1 MAENVVINFEA
12 NTQGL
17 LPAVTLLE
25 KLGQIDKATAD
36 TFRKQTSEYQQ
47 QLQQRAA
54 ATTASFE
61 KLRTAVNSVKV
72 DNGLAKALDQSAP
85 VVKTANSVSSLR
97 QQVREATA
105 QAVLLAQKYGDL
117 DPRAIAAAQSA
128 AKLKEELSDV
138 NARINALNPEAKF
151 TAIAQLAGGIAGAFT
166 AAQGALALFGAESED
181 VQKALLKVQGALALS
196 QGINQVLGLKDAFS
210 NLRAVLGLT
219 TAAQVANG
227 IATEAAGDAAAGAAV
242 KTTVLNNALK
252 VNPII
257 IAVGAVTALAG
268 AYVLLSDN
276 SEDAAKNTKALA
288 DANLSAFKSVAEERV
303 EVGLLVKEF
312 TNENTSRNRKA
323 EIIEDLQGKYPAY
336 FGSLDKEKTKTE
348 DLTAAYAKL
357 TQALIVKAQIDA
369 LVQKIADVNV
379 QQFEKQ
385 QKGITGQ
392 VNEIEKFFLTLLG
405 GAGVQETIN
414 IGTDRLKK
422 SQEEAGKQTE
432 FFTKQIEKL
441 QKELQG
447 LGGDPT
453 RKVDAQKE
461 ANDEIVKDAKETQK
475 ELEGIDYSIV
485 NKRNFDNARGII
497 DQFYSELELKAIQA
511 ANNIEERDS
520 RLTQL
525 RIDKLEEYIIAGKAN
540 FQDVTAFEK
549 ELANERL
556 KIQQDGLNRARKIFE
571 DFLKTPAGKYL
582 FPNLAGAQPNTKK
595 TSQESD
601 FEDSLFR
608 QLDIATEI
616 TGNITSLFS
625 GLTDSRIEEQQRL
638 NERLQE
644 LADEEVEINK
654 SKYDKGL
661 IGIKEFRDTE
671 RKLEEERKKAA
682 EEARKRE
689 IELKRKADL
698 ATRAQAL
705 FEIAVF
711 TSRNIVKEPTLTAL
725 WIALGASQAALV
737 AARPLPKYNKGTLSL
752 ERGSNPTGTD
762 TVPILANEGEAIIP
776 TDKSRAYRP
785 TLEALYKGLLSPRE
799 LNGMVMK
806 RLRDGK
812 SESRSPVVD
821 YDTLARK
828 IGSEMAWALRG
839 RDGVV
844 IKNVDDFAAAFGGGQ
859 LINRN
864 A

>member
-85 VVKTANSVSSLR
+85 VLKTANSVSSLR

-105 QAVLLAQKYGDL
+105 QAVLLAQQYGDL
-117 DPRAIAAAQSA
+117 DPRAIKAAQSA

-166 AAQGALALFGAESED
+166 AAQGALGLFGAESED
-181 VQKALLKVQGALALS
+181 TQKALLKVQQALALS
-196 QGINQVLGLKDAFS
+196 QGLNQVLGLKDAFS

-219 TAAQVANG
+219 TAAQVTNTA
-227 IATEAAGDAAAGAAV
+227 ATEAGAVAQGANAAATAGA
-242 KTTVLNNALK
+242 TVATKAFSAALLT
-252 VNPII
+252 NPIFL
-257 IAVGAVTALAG
+257 AVAAISALAT
-268 AYVLLSDN
+268 AYLVLSDN
-276 SEDAAKNTKALA
+276 
-288 DANLSAFKSVAEERV
+288 EE
-303 EVGLLVKEF
+303 E
-312 TNENTSRNRKA
+312 A
-323 EIIEDLQGKYPAY
+323 
-336 FGSLDKEKTKTE
+336 
-348 DLTAAYAKL
+348 
-357 TQALIVKAQIDA
+357 
-369 LVQKIADVNV
+369 
-379 QQFEKQ
+379 
-385 QKGITGQ
+385 
-392 VNEIEKFFLTLLG
+392 
-405 GAGVQETIN
+405 
-414 IGTDRLKK
+414 KK
-422 SQEEAGKQTE
+422 SQEAFNRQLELSKAGYDGITAAIERQNAAILSALDAQIQIRQNEGAGEVELFNLRLAKIDEEIQLKERLRRQNIIQNQEDLQFANELLRLGTEESVKRSIEIERSVDQRKQAN
-432 FFTKQIEKL
+432 KQILEDEKKLKQDREVLLSEFGKSVADAEKKRVEDEKKRSEEIYNKKLASIEAFYNKLRVDEGARITDSEFYKQVEIDITRAEYRDKIQLAEKFGKDYTQFLLKL
-441 QKELQG
+441 QETNRNNPITPIVTLNPVQRFG
-447 LGGDPT
+447 QIGFTDQDIE
-453 RKVDAQKE
+453 DAQQRAQDYYQSEEQRLLENLNEQNRIDGLKADAREQIYQNSLAASSTFLDGQFQLQAE
-461 ANDEIVKDAKETQK
+461 ANQRALEQQQ
-475 ELEGIDYSIV
+475 EL
-485 NKRNFDNARGII
+485 
-497 DQFYSELELKAIQA
+497 
-511 ANNIEERDS
+511 
-520 RLTQL
+520 
-525 RIDKLEEYIIAGKAN
+525 
-540 FQDVTAFEK
+540 
-549 ELANERL
+549 
-556 KIQQDGLNRARKIFE
+556 IQQ
-571 DFLKTPAGKYL
+571 
-582 FPNLAGAQPNTKK
+582 
-595 TSQESD
+595 
-601 FEDSLFR
+601 
-608 QLDIATEI
+608 
-616 TGNITSLFS
+616 
-625 GLTDSRIEEQQRL
+625 EE
-638 NERLQE
+638 E
-644 LADEEVEINK
+644 LNK

-711 TSRNIVKEPTLTAL
+711 TSRNIVKDPALTAL

-737 AARPLPKYNKGTLSL
+737 AARPLPKYQKGTLSL

-806 RLRDGK
+806 RLRDGR
-812 SESRSPVVD
+812 SESRTPVVD

-828 IGSEMAWALRG
+828 IGSEMAWVLRG

-844 IKNVDDFAAAFGGGQ
+844 IKNVDDFAAALGGGQ

>member
-61 KLRTAVNSVKV
+61 KLSTAVNSVKV

-105 QAVLLAQKYGDL
+105 QAVLLAQQYGDL
-117 DPRAIAAAQSA
+117 DPRAIAAAQA
-128 AKLKEELSDV
+128 AATLKEELGDV
-138 NARINALNPEAKF
+138 NARINALNPDAKF

-166 AAQGALALFGAESED
+166 AAQGALTLFGAESED

-196 QGINQVLGLKDAFS
+196 QGINQVLGLKDAFT

-219 TAAQVANG
+219 TAAQVANTT
-227 IATEAAGDAAAGAAV
+227 ATEADAVAKGVNTVATEGATVATRAFNAALL
-242 KTTVLNNALK
+242 T
-252 VNPII
+252 NPIFL
-257 IAVGAVTALAG
+257 AVAAISALAT
-268 AYVLLSDN
+268 AYLVLSDN
-276 SEDAAKNTKALA
+276 EDEA
-288 DANLSAFKSVAEERV
+288 
-303 EVGLLVKEF
+303 
-312 TNENTSRNRKA
+312 
-323 EIIEDLQGKYPAY
+323 
-336 FGSLDKEKTKTE
+336 
-348 DLTAAYAKL
+348 
-357 TQALIVKAQIDA
+357 
-369 LVQKIADVNV
+369 
-379 QQFEKQ
+379 
-385 QKGITGQ
+385 
-392 VNEIEKFFLTLLG
+392 
-405 GAGVQETIN
+405 
-414 IGTDRLKK
+414 KK
-422 SQEEAGKQTE
+422 SQEQFNRQLELSKAGYEGITAA
-432 FFTKQIEKL
+432 IERQNAAIL
-441 QKELQG
+441 SAL
-447 LGGDPT
+447 
-453 RKVDAQKE
+453 DAQIKIRQNEGAGELELFNLRLAKINEEIEAKERLRRQNAVQNQEDLQFANDLLRLGTEESVKRSIEIERSVDQRKE
-461 ANDEIVKDAKETQK
+461 ANKQILEDEKRLKQDREVLLSEFGKSVADAEKQRVEEEKKRSEEIYNKKLASIEAFYNKVRVDEGQRIDDSEFYKQVEIDITRAEYRDKIQLAEKFGKDYTQFLLKLQETNRNNPITPIVKIDPLQSAGQIGFTDKDIEDAQARVQNYYQSEEQRLR
-475 ELEGIDYSIV
+475 ENLDEQNRIDGL
-485 NKRNFDNARGII
+485 KQNAREQIYQNSLNALSTFLDG
-497 DQFYSELELKAIQA
+497 QFQLQAEANQRALEQQQEL
-511 ANNIEERDS
+511 
-520 RLTQL
+520 
-525 RIDKLEEYIIAGKAN
+525 
-540 FQDVTAFEK
+540 
-549 ELANERL
+549 
-556 KIQQDGLNRARKIFE
+556 IQQ
-571 DFLKTPAGKYL
+571 
-582 FPNLAGAQPNTKK
+582 
-595 TSQESD
+595 
-601 FEDSLFR
+601 
-608 QLDIATEI
+608 
-616 TGNITSLFS
+616 
-625 GLTDSRIEEQQRL
+625 EE
-638 NERLQE
+638 E
-644 LADEEVEINK
+644 LNK

-698 ATRAQAL
+698 AARAQAI
-705 FEIAVF
+705 FQIGV
-711 TSRNIVKEPTLTAL
+711 STAL
-725 WIALGASQAALV
+725 NVLQQPGPFGSLIPFWIALGAAQSAAVL
-737 AARPLPKYNKGTLSL
+737 ARPLPKYQKGTLSL

-806 RLRDGK
+806 RLRDGR
-812 SESRSPVVD
+812 SESRTPVVD

-828 IGSEMAWALRG
+828 IGSEMAWVLRG

-864 A
+864 S

>member
-85 VVKTANSVSSLR
+85 VLKTANSVSSLR

-105 QAVLLAQKYGDL
+105 QAVLLAQQYGDL
-117 DPRAIAAAQSA
+117 DPRAIKAAQSA

-166 AAQGALALFGAESED
+166 AAQGALALFGTESED

-219 TAAQVANG
+219 TAAQVTNTA
-227 IATEAAGDAAAGAAV
+227 ATEAGAVAQGANAAATAGA
-242 KTTVLNNALK
+242 TVATKAFSAALLT
-252 VNPII
+252 NPIFL
-257 IAVGAVTALAG
+257 AVAAISALAT
-268 AYVLLSDN
+268 AYLVLSDN
-276 SEDAAKNTKALA
+276 
-288 DANLSAFKSVAEERV
+288 EE
-303 EVGLLVKEF
+303 E
-312 TNENTSRNRKA
+312 A
-323 EIIEDLQGKYPAY
+323 
-336 FGSLDKEKTKTE
+336 
-348 DLTAAYAKL
+348 
-357 TQALIVKAQIDA
+357 
-369 LVQKIADVNV
+369 
-379 QQFEKQ
+379 
-385 QKGITGQ
+385 
-392 VNEIEKFFLTLLG
+392 
-405 GAGVQETIN
+405 
-414 IGTDRLKK
+414 KK
-422 SQEEAGKQTE
+422 SQEAFNRQLELSKAGYDGITAAIERQNAAILSALDAQIQIRQNEGAGEVELFNLRLAKIDEEIQLKERLRRQNIIQNQEDLQFANELLRLGTEESVKRSIEIERSVDARKQAN
-432 FFTKQIEKL
+432 KQILEDEKKLKQDREVLLSEFGKSVADAEKQRVEEEKKRSEEIYNKKLASIEAFYNKVRIDEGARITDSEFYKQVEIDITRAEYRDKIQLAEKFGKDYTQFLLKL
-441 QKELQG
+441 QETNRNNPITPIVTI
-447 LGGDPT
+447 DPVQRSGQIGFT
-453 RKVDAQKE
+453 DQDIEDAQQRAQNYYQSEEQRLLENLDEQNRIDGLKADAREQIYQNSLAALSTFLDGQFQLQAE
-461 ANDEIVKDAKETQK
+461 ANQRALEQQQ
-475 ELEGIDYSIV
+475 EL
-485 NKRNFDNARGII
+485 
-497 DQFYSELELKAIQA
+497 
-511 ANNIEERDS
+511 
-520 RLTQL
+520 
-525 RIDKLEEYIIAGKAN
+525 
-540 FQDVTAFEK
+540 
-549 ELANERL
+549 
-556 KIQQDGLNRARKIFE
+556 IQQ
-571 DFLKTPAGKYL
+571 
-582 FPNLAGAQPNTKK
+582 
-595 TSQESD
+595 
-601 FEDSLFR
+601 
-608 QLDIATEI
+608 
-616 TGNITSLFS
+616 
-625 GLTDSRIEEQQRL
+625 EE
-638 NERLQE
+638 E
-644 LADEEVEINK
+644 LNK

-698 ATRAQAL
+698 AARAQAI
-705 FEIAVF
+705 FQIGV
-711 TSRNIVKEPTLTAL
+711 STAL
-725 WIALGASQAALV
+725 NVNQQPGPFGSLIPFWIALGAAQSAAVL
-737 AARPLPKYNKGTLSL
+737 ARPLPKYQKGTLSL
-752 ERGSNPTGTD
+752 ERGNNPTGTD

-806 RLRDGK
+806 RLRDGR
-812 SESRSPVVD
+812 SESRTPIVD

-828 IGSEMAWALRG
+828 IGSEMAWAMRG

>member
-85 VVKTANSVSSLR
+85 VLKTANSVSSLR

-105 QAVLLAQKYGDL
+105 QAVLLAQQYGDL
-117 DPRAIAAAQSA
+117 DPRAIKAAQSA

-166 AAQGALALFGAESED
+166 AAQGALALFGTESED

-219 TAAQVANG
+219 TAAQVANTA
-227 IATEAAGDAAAGAAV
+227 ATEAGAVAQGTNAAATAGA
-242 KTTVLNNALK
+242 TVATKAFNAALLT
-252 VNPII
+252 NPIFL
-257 IAVGAVTALAG
+257 AVAAISALAT
-268 AYVLLSDN
+268 AYLVLSDN
-276 SEDAAKNTKALA
+276 EDEA
-288 DANLSAFKSVAEERV
+288 
-303 EVGLLVKEF
+303 
-312 TNENTSRNRKA
+312 
-323 EIIEDLQGKYPAY
+323 
-336 FGSLDKEKTKTE
+336 
-348 DLTAAYAKL
+348 
-357 TQALIVKAQIDA
+357 
-369 LVQKIADVNV
+369 
-379 QQFEKQ
+379 
-385 QKGITGQ
+385 
-392 VNEIEKFFLTLLG
+392 
-405 GAGVQETIN
+405 
-414 IGTDRLKK
+414 KK
-422 SQEEAGKQTE
+422 SQEEFNRQLELSKAGYDGITAAIERQNAAILSALDAQIQIRQNEGAGEVELFNLRLAKIEEEIQLKERLRRQNIVQNQEDLQFANELLRLGTEESVKRSIEIERSVDARKQAN
-432 FFTKQIEKL
+432 KQILEDEKKLKQDREVLLSEFGKYVADAEKQRVEEEKKVSEEIYNKKLASIESFYNKVRVDEGSRITDSEFYKQVEIDITRAEYRDKIQLAEKFGKDYTQFLLKL
-441 QKELQG
+441 QETNRNNPITPIVTL
-447 LGGDPT
+447 DPVQRSGQIGFT
-453 RKVDAQKE
+453 DQDIEDAQQRAQDYYQSEEQRLLENLDEQKRIDGLKSDARDQIYQNSLGALSTFLDGQFQLQAE
-461 ANDEIVKDAKETQK
+461 ANQRALEQQQ
-475 ELEGIDYSIV
+475 EL
-485 NKRNFDNARGII
+485 
-497 DQFYSELELKAIQA
+497 
-511 ANNIEERDS
+511 
-520 RLTQL
+520 
-525 RIDKLEEYIIAGKAN
+525 
-540 FQDVTAFEK
+540 
-549 ELANERL
+549 
-556 KIQQDGLNRARKIFE
+556 IQQ
-571 DFLKTPAGKYL
+571 
-582 FPNLAGAQPNTKK
+582 
-595 TSQESD
+595 
-601 FEDSLFR
+601 
-608 QLDIATEI
+608 
-616 TGNITSLFS
+616 
-625 GLTDSRIEEQQRL
+625 EE
-638 NERLQE
+638 E
-644 LADEEVEINK
+644 LNK
-654 SKYDKGL
+654 SKYDKGI

-698 ATRAQAL
+698 AARAQAI
-705 FEIAVF
+705 FQIGV
-711 TSRNIVKEPTLTAL
+711 STAL
-725 WIALGASQAALV
+725 NVNQQPGPLGSLIPFWIALGAAQSAAVL
-737 AARPLPKYNKGTLSL
+737 ARPLPKYQKGTLSL
-752 ERGSNPTGTD
+752 QRGNNPTGTD

-799 LNGMVMK
+799 LNGMVAK
-806 RLRDGK
+806 RLREGK
-812 SESRSPVVD
+812 GERTLVMD

-828 IGSEMAWALRG
+828 LASEMAWVMRG

-864 A
+864 S

>member
-105 QAVLLAQKYGDL
+105 QAVLLAQQYGDL
-117 DPRAIAAAQSA
+117 DPRAIKAAQSA

-166 AAQGALALFGAESED
+166 AAQGALALFGTESED

-219 TAAQVANG
+219 TAAQVANTA
-227 IATEAAGDAAAGAAV
+227 ATEAGAVAQGANAAATAGA
-242 KTTVLNNALK
+242 TVATKAFSAALLT
-252 VNPII
+252 NPIFL
-257 IAVGAVTALAG
+257 AVAAISALAT
-268 AYVLLSDN
+268 AYLVLSDN
-276 SEDAAKNTKALA
+276 EDEA
-288 DANLSAFKSVAEERV
+288 
-303 EVGLLVKEF
+303 
-312 TNENTSRNRKA
+312 
-323 EIIEDLQGKYPAY
+323 
-336 FGSLDKEKTKTE
+336 
-348 DLTAAYAKL
+348 
-357 TQALIVKAQIDA
+357 
-369 LVQKIADVNV
+369 
-379 QQFEKQ
+379 
-385 QKGITGQ
+385 
-392 VNEIEKFFLTLLG
+392 
-405 GAGVQETIN
+405 
-414 IGTDRLKK
+414 KK
-422 SQEEAGKQTE
+422 SQEEFNRQLELSKAGYDGITAAIERQNAAILSALDAQIQIRQNEGAGEVELFNLRLAKIEEEIQLKERLRRQNIVQNQEDLQFANELLRLGTEESVKRSIEIERSVDARKQAN
-432 FFTKQIEKL
+432 KQILEDEKKLKQDREVLLSEFGKSVADAEKQRVEEEKKRSEEIYNKKLASIESFYNKVRVDEGSRITDSEFYKQVEIDITRAEYRDKIQLAEKFGKDYTQFLLKL
-441 QKELQG
+441 QETNRNNPITPIVTL
-447 LGGDPT
+447 DPVQRSGQIGFT
-453 RKVDAQKE
+453 DQDIEDAQQRAQDYYQSEEQRLLENLDEQKRIDGLKSDARDQIYQNSLAALSTFLDGQFQLQAE
-461 ANDEIVKDAKETQK
+461 ANQRALEQQQ
-475 ELEGIDYSIV
+475 EL
-485 NKRNFDNARGII
+485 I
-497 DQFYSELELKAIQA
+497 DQE
-511 ANNIEERDS
+511 
-520 RLTQL
+520 
-525 RIDKLEEYIIAGKAN
+525 
-540 FQDVTAFEK
+540 
-549 ELANERL
+549 
-556 KIQQDGLNRARKIFE
+556 
-571 DFLKTPAGKYL
+571 
-582 FPNLAGAQPNTKK
+582 
-595 TSQESD
+595 
-601 FEDSLFR
+601 
-608 QLDIATEI
+608 
-616 TGNITSLFS
+616 
-625 GLTDSRIEEQQRL
+625 
-638 NERLQE
+638 QE
-644 LADEEVEINK
+644 LNK

-661 IGIKEFRDTE
+661 VGIKEFRDTE

-698 ATRAQAL
+698 AARAQAI
-705 FEIAVF
+705 FQIGV
-711 TSRNIVKEPTLTAL
+711 STAL
-725 WIALGASQAALV
+725 NVNQQPGPLGSLIPFWIALGAAQSAAVL
-737 AARPLPKYNKGTLSL
+737 ARPLPKYQKGTLSL
-752 ERGSNPTGTD
+752 ERGNNPTGTD

-799 LNGMVMK
+799 LNGIVMK

>member
-17 LPAVTLLE
+17 LPAVTILE

-47 QLQQRAA
+47 QLSQRAA
-54 ATTASFE
+54 ATTTAFE
-61 KLRTAVNSVKV
+61 KLKTAVNSVKV

-85 VVKTANSVSSLR
+85 VLKTANSVSSLR

-105 QAVLLAQKYGDL
+105 EAVLLAQQYGDL
-117 DPRAIAAAQSA
+117 DPRAIKAAESA

-151 TAIAQLAGGIAGAFT
+151 TAIAKLASGIAGGFA

-196 QGINQVLGLKDAFS
+196 QGINQVLGLKDAFT

-219 TAAQVANG
+219 TAAQVANAA
-227 IATEAAGDAAAGAAV
+227 ATEASGDAAAGAAV
-242 KTTVLNNALK
+242 KTQVFNAALK

-257 IAVGAVTALAG
+257 IALGAVTALAG
-268 AYVLLSDN
+268 AYLLLSDN
-276 SEDAAKNTKALA
+276 SDDAARNTKALA
-288 DANLSAFKSVAEERV
+288 DANLAAFKSVAQERV

-312 TNENTSRNRKA
+312 ANENTSRTRKA
-323 EIIEDLQGKYPAY
+323 EIIDQLQSQYPAY
-336 FGSLDKEKTKTE
+336 FNTLDKEKASIQDVTE
-348 DLTAAYAKL
+348 AYGRL

-369 LVQKIADVNV
+369 LVQKIADVSV

-392 VNEIEKFFLTLLG
+392 VSSIEKFFLTLLG

-432 FFTKQIEKL
+432 FFTKQIEAL
-441 QKELQG
+441 QKQLNE

-453 RKVDAQKE
+453 KRVEDQKKALKEQQDATVDYFANAQGLIEQYYAELRLKDGERITDVELFNKVQIERDKEKYRELIAAAIAFGGDYTQFLDKLQEINRNNPITPIVKIDPLQSAGQIGFTDKDIEDAQARVQNYYQSEEQRLRENLDEQNRIDGLKQNAREQIYQNSLNALSAFLDGQFELQAE
-461 ANDEIVKDAKETQK
+461 ANQRALEQQQ
-475 ELEGIDYSIV
+475 EL
-485 NKRNFDNARGII
+485 
-497 DQFYSELELKAIQA
+497 
-511 ANNIEERDS
+511 
-520 RLTQL
+520 
-525 RIDKLEEYIIAGKAN
+525 
-540 FQDVTAFEK
+540 
-549 ELANERL
+549 
-556 KIQQDGLNRARKIFE
+556 IQQ
-571 DFLKTPAGKYL
+571 
-582 FPNLAGAQPNTKK
+582 
-595 TSQESD
+595 
-601 FEDSLFR
+601 
-608 QLDIATEI
+608 
-616 TGNITSLFS
+616 
-625 GLTDSRIEEQQRL
+625 EE
-638 NERLQE
+638 E
-644 LADEEVEINK
+644 LNK
-654 SKYDKGL
+654 SKYDKGI

-698 ATRAQAL
+698 AARAQAI
-705 FEIAVF
+705 FQIGIA
-711 TSRNIVKEPTLTAL
+711 TAL
-725 WIALGASQAALV
+725 NVNQQPGPFGSLIPFWIALGAAQSAAVL
-737 AARPLPKYNKGTLSL
+737 ARPLPKYQKGTLSL

-806 RLRDGK
+806 RLRDGR
-812 SESRSPVVD
+812 SESRTPVVD

-828 IGSEMAWALRG
+828 IGSEMAWVLRG

-844 IKNVDDFAAAFGGGQ
+844 IKNVDDFAAALGGGQ

>member
-85 VVKTANSVSSLR
+85 VLKTANSVSSLR

-105 QAVLLAQKYGDL
+105 QAVLLAQQYGDL
-117 DPRAIAAAQSA
+117 DPRAIKAAQSA

-166 AAQGALALFGAESED
+166 AAQGALALFGTESED

-219 TAAQVANG
+219 TAAQVANTA
-227 IATEAAGDAAAGAAV
+227 ATEAGAVAQGTNAAATAGA
-242 KTTVLNNALK
+242 TVATKAFNAALLT
-252 VNPII
+252 NPIFL
-257 IAVGAVTALAG
+257 AVAAISALAT
-268 AYVLLSDN
+268 AYLVLSDN
-276 SEDAAKNTKALA
+276 EDEA
-288 DANLSAFKSVAEERV
+288 
-303 EVGLLVKEF
+303 
-312 TNENTSRNRKA
+312 
-323 EIIEDLQGKYPAY
+323 
-336 FGSLDKEKTKTE
+336 
-348 DLTAAYAKL
+348 
-357 TQALIVKAQIDA
+357 
-369 LVQKIADVNV
+369 
-379 QQFEKQ
+379 
-385 QKGITGQ
+385 
-392 VNEIEKFFLTLLG
+392 
-405 GAGVQETIN
+405 
-414 IGTDRLKK
+414 KK
-422 SQEEAGKQTE
+422 SQEEFNRQLELSKAGYDGITAAIERQNAAILSALDAQIQIRQNEGAGEVELFNLRLAKIEEEIQLKERLRRQNIVQNQEDLQFANELLRLGTEESVKRSIEIERSVDARKQAN
-432 FFTKQIEKL
+432 KQILEDEKKLKQDREVLLSEFGKYVADAEKQRVEEEKKVSEEIYNKKLASIESFYNKVRVDEGSRITDSEFYKQVEIDITRAEYRDKIQLAEKFGKDYTQFLLKL
-441 QKELQG
+441 QETNRNNPITPIVTL
-447 LGGDPT
+447 DPVQRSGQIGFT
-453 RKVDAQKE
+453 DQDIEDAQQRAQDYYQSEEQRLRENLDEQKRIDGLKSDARDQIYQNSLGALSTFLDGQFQLQAE
-461 ANDEIVKDAKETQK
+461 ANQRALEQQQ
-475 ELEGIDYSIV
+475 EL
-485 NKRNFDNARGII
+485 
-497 DQFYSELELKAIQA
+497 
-511 ANNIEERDS
+511 
-520 RLTQL
+520 
-525 RIDKLEEYIIAGKAN
+525 
-540 FQDVTAFEK
+540 
-549 ELANERL
+549 
-556 KIQQDGLNRARKIFE
+556 IQQ
-571 DFLKTPAGKYL
+571 
-582 FPNLAGAQPNTKK
+582 
-595 TSQESD
+595 
-601 FEDSLFR
+601 
-608 QLDIATEI
+608 
-616 TGNITSLFS
+616 
-625 GLTDSRIEEQQRL
+625 EE
-638 NERLQE
+638 E
-644 LADEEVEINK
+644 LNK
-654 SKYDKGL
+654 SKYDKGI

-698 ATRAQAL
+698 AARAQAI
-705 FEIAVF
+705 FQIGV
-711 TSRNIVKEPTLTAL
+711 STAL
-725 WIALGASQAALV
+725 NVNQQPGPLGSLIPFWIALGAAQSAAVL
-737 AARPLPKYNKGTLSL
+737 ARPLPKYQKGTLSL
-752 ERGSNPTGTD
+752 QRGNNPTGTD

-799 LNGMVMK
+799 LNGMVAK
-806 RLRDGK
+806 RLREGK
-812 SESRSPVVD
+812 GERTLVMD

-828 IGSEMAWALRG
+828 LASEMAWVMRG

-864 A
+864 S